1 MNRFAETLVKM
12 IDEDGIFDV
21 AKYFGGIEKM
31 LKLSE
36 KYPYL
41 QSLIKTKLGGVLYCS
56 VPNEDEIMI
65 PFELPFIMTE
75 LESIDDDDDSN
86 SYNATVDIIIP
97 ELTEK
102 KDMQILM
109 TWLEDYLSDMGAE
122 VGSFND
128 GKLNQKWI
136 WVYADKINDMTFE
149 SLRGAVSDSEV
160 LKIIPKEYLRD

>member
-1 MNRFAETLVKM
+1 MNRFAETLIKM
-12 IDEDGIFDV
+12 IDDGNDIFDV
-21 AKYFGGIEKM
+21 AKYFGGIEGM

-41 QSLIKTKLGGVLYCS
+41 QSIIKTKLGGVLYCG

-75 LESIDDDDDSN
+75 LESIGDDSN
-86 SYNATVDIIIP
+86 HYVGAVDIIIP

-102 KDMQILM
+102 KDIQILM
-109 TWLEDYLSDMGAE
+109 TWLEDYLSHMGLE

-128 GKLNQKWI
+128 GKLNMKAIWI
-136 WVYADKINDMTFE
+136 RVGQINGMTIEVLRDKI
-149 SLRGAVSDSEV
+149 SDSEV
-160 LKIIPKEYLRD
+160 LKIIPKEYLGDW